1 MRVSSSICV
10 FAIFFACI
18 CPSTSGQN
26 STMQRT
32 DDSEKLLRENV
43 AMYFPGDSFT
53 LNERPLSEQFSDH
66 IAWLSVYLRSIGE
79 PPLPN
84 RSHDDLS
91 AASYRLT
98 FIGFPTGKIVVLRL
112 QISRDGRAKIFAK
125 QTAYDRTDLLLNQE
139 NTVSKEAVD
148 AFLECVRKAD
158 FWRLP
163 SVESPEPRMPDGS
176 SWYLEAAEPGH
187 SHMVYRRTPELRPHS
202 FTEIGRYLAKDL
214 AQLSDSMISI
224 PRADRS
230 EPVRRQARK

>member
-1 MRVSSSICV
+1 
-10 FAIFFACI
+10 
-18 CPSTSGQN
+18 
-26 STMQRT
+26 
-32 DDSEKLLRENV
+32 
-43 AMYFPGDSFT
+43 MYFPGDSFT

-84 RSHDDLS
+84 RSHDDL
-91 AASYRLT
+91 ASYRLT